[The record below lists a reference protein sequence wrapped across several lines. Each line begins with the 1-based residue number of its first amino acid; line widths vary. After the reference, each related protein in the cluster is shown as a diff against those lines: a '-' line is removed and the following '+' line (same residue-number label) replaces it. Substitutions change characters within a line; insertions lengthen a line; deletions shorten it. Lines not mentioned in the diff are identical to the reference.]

1 MQTYYQ
7 KSLIDKGLI
16 PDGIDARHV
25 EGYMRLQYGTF
36 NHLDWP
42 TIKRETKIAIACIRE
57 GGYGIAESNALSFG
71 L

>member
-25 EGYMRLQYGTF
+25 EGYMRLQYGTL
-36 NHLDWP
+36 NHLGWP
-42 TIKRETKIAIACIRE
+42 EIRREVKIAIACIRE
-57 GGYGIAESNALSFG
+57 EGYGIAESNAQSFG

>member
-7 KSLIDKGLI
+7 KSLINKGLI

-25 EGYMRLQYGTF
+25 EAYALLQYGTLG
-36 NHLDWP
+36 HLDWP
-42 TIKRETKIAIACIRE
+42 TIRRETKIAVACIRADKNQ
-57 GGYGIAESNALSFG
+57 AERLAGSFG